1 MTRLRR
7 DPLWRVLAL
16 AAPVRSRLLL
26 AALLAVV
33 TVGCAVALAGVS
45 GWLLA
50 TAAGQPPVLSLAV
63 AVVGVRAFGLARGVS
78 RYVERLAGHDA
89 ALRVL
94 SGTRS
99 DVWTALEPLVPA
111 GLPGSGRGD
120 LLERLVGDVDA
131 LQDLYLRAIA
141 PPVVSAAIGVL
152 AVGFSVWLLP
162 SAGLALALGLVVAGT
177 AVPAAVVLVDRRA
190 ARHRAP
196 ARSRLT
202 AATVEALAGAAD
214 LEAHGAADAALE
226 RVLAAD
232 EQLRSTGRS
241 AARAAGLAEGLQVLA
256 GGLVVLAVLLA
267 GVPAVAAGTVDGVT
281 LAVLVLVAWACQE
294 VTAPLPDAARALV
307 SARAAAVRLLEV
319 LDAPAPVPDP
329 VVPRPLPEGPLGIA
343 VRELVVRYPG
353 AARPALDGV
362 DLDLPPGRRVA
373 LVGPSGSG
381 KSTLVDVL
389 LRFREP
395 TSGSVLLGGVDV
407 RTCAQ
412 DDVRRVVSGCL
423 QGAHVFA
430 TTLHDNL
437 LLARPA
443 AGAVEVE
450 AAARAAGL
458 AEWARSLQQGWQT
471 PAGEAGA
478 LLSGGQ
484 AQRLSL
490 ARGLLADPPVLLL
503 DEPTAGLDR
512 ELADAVMADVLRAT
526 RGHTVLLVTHRL
538 AGLDEFDEVVVL
550 DAGRVVQRGPARELR
565 AVPGLFRELH
575 QAEQAADALLSL
587 PWPQRPSAR
596 TAEPQGRR

>member
-16 AAPVRSRLLL
+16 AAPVRARLLL

-45 GWLLA
+45 AWLLA

-99 DVWTALEPLVPA
+99 DVWTALEPLVPG
-111 GLPGSGRGD
+111 GLPGSSRGD

-131 LQDLYLRAIA
+131 LQDLYLRALA
-141 PPVVSAAIGVL
+141 PPVVSAAIGAL
-152 AVGFSVWLLP
+152 AVGFSLWLLP

-177 AVPAAVVLVDRRA
+177 AVPAVVVLVDRRA
-190 ARHRAP
+190 ARQRAP

-226 RVLAAD
+226 RILTAD
-232 EQLRSTGRS
+232 EELRSTGRS

-329 VVPRPLPEGPLGIA
+329 VEPRALPEGPLGVA

-458 AEWARSLQQGWQT
+458 AEWARSLPQGWQT

-490 ARGLLADPPVLLL
+490 ARALLADPQVLLL

-512 ELADAVMADVLRAT
+512 QLADAVTADVLRAT

-538 AGLDEFDEVVVL
+538 AGLDEFDEVLVL

-587 PWPQRPSAR
+587 PRPQRPSAR
-596 TAEPQGRR
+596 IAQLEGQR